1 MDFQRRALFL
11 RCAALTGLA
20 LWPTLGVS
28 TSRFGLKQFIAL
40 SAQLTGRQPQDLD
53 PEMAVR
59 LFQIFEQRGLTLRL
73 AQLARSPTRHPVLA
87 QELIAAWYTGVCL
100 TMSGSTVVA
109 FNEALLWDVADF
121 LHAPSTCGG
130 PTNYWSR
137 PPDGLMGR

>member
-1 MDFQRRALFL
+1 MDFYRRVLFF
-11 RCAALTGLA
+11 RFAALTGLA

-28 TSRFGLKQFIAL
+28 TPRFGLKQFIAL
-40 SAQLTGRQPQDLD
+40 SAQLTGRQHQNLD
-53 PEMAVR
+53 PDMAVR
-59 LFQIFEQRGLTLRL
+59 LFQIFDQRGLTLQL
-73 AQLARSPTRHPVLA
+73 TQLARTPSGHPLLA

-100 TMSGSTVVA
+100 TASGSTVVA

-130 PTNYWSR
+130 PTNYWSL

>member
-1 MDFQRRALFL
+1 MDFQRRALFF
-11 RCAALTGLA
+11 RCVALTGLA
-20 LWPTLGVS
+20 LWPTFGVS
-28 TSRFGLKQFIAL
+28 APRFGLTQFITL

-53 PEMAVR
+53 QEVAVR
-59 LFQIFEQRGLTLRL
+59 LFRIFERRGLTLRL
-73 AQLARSPTRHPVLA
+73 AQLARNPSRHPVLA

-100 TMSGSTVVA
+100 TASGSSVVA

>member
-11 RCAALTGLA
+11 RCVALTGLA
-20 LWPTLGVS
+20 LWPTLGKS
-28 TSRFGLKQFIAL
+28 APRFGLKQFIAL

-59 LFQIFEQRGLTLRL
+59 LFRIFEHRGLSLRL
-73 AQLARSPTRHPVLA
+73 AQLARSPSRHPVLA
-87 QELIAAWYTGVCL
+87 QELIAAWYTGVCW
-100 TMSGSTVVA
+100 TASGSTVLA
-109 FNEALLWDVADF
+109 FNEALLWDVAEF

-137 PPDGLMGR
+137 PPDGVMVR